1 LWQTPRVERAEL
13 DTMSEEVDNLY
24 RVIIMVVSAVV
35 ILLAIY
41 GVFRDNEF
49 WLMGGVFILIGA
61 FFSKFGKPN

>member
-1 LWQTPRVERAEL
+1 
-13 DTMSEEVDNLY
+13 MSEEVDNLY